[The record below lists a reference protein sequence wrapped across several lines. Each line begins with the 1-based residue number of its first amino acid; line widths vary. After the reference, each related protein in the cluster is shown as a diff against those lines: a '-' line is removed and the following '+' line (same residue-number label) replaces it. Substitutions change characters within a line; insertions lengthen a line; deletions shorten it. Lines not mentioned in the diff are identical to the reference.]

1 MPRAMTS
8 ASAVPLPLLAAV
20 LLVAAPL
27 PAVLGDELPGPLLA
41 VPVPIVP
48 AAVVLLAVPAPV
60 VAGDDVLLLPQAAA
74 IIVTAA
80 NAATPLTIVDL
91 LRGLP

>member
-1 MPRAMTS
+1 MTS
-8 ASAVPLPLLAAV
+8 ASAVPLPLLAGV
-20 LLVAAPL
+20 LLVGAPL
-27 PAVLGDELPGPLLA
+27 PAVLFAELPGVLVA
-41 VPVPIVP
+41 VPVPMLP

-80 NAATPLTIVDL
+80 NAATPLTIVDP